1 MAADS
6 GGLNSLFGFRF
17 FLEVKEQKCL
27 PILHCNFLEISIMKN
42 KKYVLDLLK
51 SENEQLRKMHEIIE
65 KALAEETLITT
76 TIQDTEEERSYGEKL
91 SDKVAQFGG
100 SWKFIIIF
108 GVILMLWILYNTQ
121 VMHNQSFDPYPY
133 IILNL
138 ILSCIA
144 AIQAPIIMM
153 SQNRKEVKDRK
164 RSINDYMIN
173 LKSEIEI
180 RNLHEKVDLSVI
192 DQYKHLCD
200 IQQKQLELLEELN
213 KKVKLLSKPSN
224 LS

>member
-1 MAADS
+1 M
-6 GGLNSLFGFRF
+6 
-17 FLEVKEQKCL
+17 
-27 PILHCNFLEISIMKN
+27 MKN

-51 SENEQLRKMHEIIE
+51 SEDEQLRKMHAIID
-65 KALAEETLITT
+65 KAIKEETLITN
-76 TIQDTEEERSYGEKL
+76 TIQENDEERSYGERL
-91 SDKVAQFGG
+91 SDQVAKFGG

-108 GVILMLWILYNTQ
+108 GGVLMLWILYNTL
-121 VMHNQSFDPYPY
+121 VMHNKSFDPYPY
-133 IILNL
+133 ILLNL

-164 RSINDYMIN
+164 RAINDYMIN

-213 KKVKLLSKPSN
+213 RKVKLLSKPSH